1 MQIIGPIWIVD
12 FQTRT
17 SNELNISQT
26 RSLIVGL
33 QKEMVKFVSPARFPK
48 VSPTKMG
55 PLTWNTPILGKN
67 CHHHFGTKVKQKN
80 PYILNRD
87 FFFHGDFHP
96 KVGSKKPNT
105 KEQYKFKKNQFD
117 CCIPRF
123 DSPAKLFSLFDNR
136 SLLLV
141 WGLQSEIND
150 FSRQLS

>member
-17 SNELNISQT
+17 RNELKISQT
-26 RSLIVGL
+26 RWLIVGL
-33 QKEMVKFVSPARFPK
+33 QKEMVKFVSLARFPN

-55 PLTWNTPILGKN
+55 LSPEILRFWGKTAITILEQKWSRKILTFWIGL
-67 CHHHFGTKVKQKN
+67 
-80 PYILNRD
+80 
-87 FFFHGDFHP
+87 FFHGDFHL

-117 CCIPRF
+117 CGIPRF

-150 FSRQLS
+150 FSWPLL